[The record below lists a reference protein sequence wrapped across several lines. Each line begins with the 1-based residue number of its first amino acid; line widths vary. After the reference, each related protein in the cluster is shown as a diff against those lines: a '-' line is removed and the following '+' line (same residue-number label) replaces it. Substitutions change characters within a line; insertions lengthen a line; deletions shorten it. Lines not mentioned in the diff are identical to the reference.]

1 MKARTG
7 REKLLPG
14 RQAPSFSLRE
24 ADGAVRSLERIL
36 ADGPAIL
43 AFFKVSCPTCQL
55 TFPFLERFHRQAG
68 GRFQVFGISQDEEN
82 HTKAFA
88 REFGLTFPM
97 LLDDPGEYPVSNAF
111 GITHVPS
118 IYWIDR
124 TGDIRDLQ
132 EGFAKRDLENLGR
145 SLGVEVFRPEDDIPD
160 WKAG

>member
-14 RQAPSFSLRE
+14 RQAPPFSLRD
-24 ADGAVRSLERIL
+24 AGGANRSLEGIL
-36 ADGPAIL
+36 ADGPALL

-55 TFPFLERFHRQAG
+55 TLPFLERFHRQAN
-68 GRFQVFGISQDEEN
+68 GRFQVFGVSQDQEN
-82 HTKAFA
+82 LTQAFA
-88 REFGLTFPM
+88 QEFGLTFPM
-97 LLDDPGEYPVSNAF
+97 LLDDPAEYPVSNAF

-124 TGDIRDLQ
+124 AGDIRDFQ
-132 EGFAKRDLENLGR
+132 EGFAKQDLENLGR
-145 SLGVEVFRPEDDIPD
+145 TLGVQLFRPEDNVPD